1 MPTPLPI
8 DRPLRLA
15 VVGLGQIAELVL
27 PTYLERDDVVIV
39 AICDRDEAQLDRG
52 APAARDARATTSLD
66 ELLTVD
72 ADVVDVL
79 VPTPL
84 HAEVVEQVFRAGYHV
99 QVQKPL
105 ARDVEGAERML
116 AARDAAGATL
126 RVLEDYLFFPP
137 LVKMRDLIVAGEI
150 GDPVSVHMKIVATG
164 RGGWELPERSMRW
177 QFEQMLDGR
186 GMMVFDHGWHQLAV
200 ASWLFGPIKRIFAWL
215 GETEIVPGIVM
226 DAPSTLIW
234 EHESGVRALLD
245 ISFAIDMYFRSSHYT
260 GDERIEVT
268 GTRGYV
274 RTNRISA
281 QGVQEPAV
289 LLYRDGETRRIPRPR
304 RPPARRVPGVDRARA
319 RVLPRRG
326 GPHRHGPGHGRGGV
340 VARADRPGRRA
351 RIAPARSRGRRGCAT
366 LTSWPTQL
374 E

>member
-8 DRPLRLA
+8 PADRPLRLA

-39 AICDRDEAQLDRG
+39 GLCDRDAQQLELWH
-52 APAARDARATTSLD
+52 ARIPDARATTSLD
-66 ELLTVD
+66 ELLTID

-79 VPTPL
+79 VPTPA
-84 HAEVVEQVFRAGYHV
+84 HADVVEHVFRAGYHV

-105 ARDVEGAERML
+105 ARDVEGATRMI
-116 AARDAAGATL
+116 AAQQEAGATL

-137 LVKMRDLIVAGEI
+137 LVKMRDLIAAGEI
-150 GDPVSVHMKIVATG
+150 CDPVSVHMKIVATG
-164 RGGWELPERSMRW
+164 RGGWDLPERSMRW

-200 ASWLFGPIKRIFAWL
+200 ASWLFGPIRRIFAWL

-226 DAPSTLIW
+226 DAPSTLLW
-234 EHESGVRALLD
+234 EHDNGVRAVLE
-245 ISFAIDMYFRSSHYT
+245 ISFAIDTYFRSSHYT

-268 GTRGYV
+268 GKRGYV

-289 LLYRDGETRRIPRPR
+289 LLYREGETREFHDLDD
-304 RPPARRVPGVDRARA
+304 RPPDAFRASTEHALAFYRGEAPEPVMGPAESLHVLTALVAALESHRLGHVVDVGAR
-319 RVLPRRG
+319 
-326 GPHRHGPGHGRGGV
+326 H
-340 VARADRPGRRA
+340 
-351 RIAPARSRGRRGCAT
+351 
-366 LTSWPTQL
+366 
-374 E
+374 

>member
-8 DRPLRLA
+8 VDRPVRLA

-27 PTYLERDDVVIV
+27 PTYLERDDVEVV
-39 AICDRDEAQLDRG
+39 AVCDRDETQLEAWRRRC
-52 APAARDARATTSLD
+52 PDALATTSLD
-66 ELLTVD
+66 ELLTAN

-79 VPTPL
+79 VPTPA
-84 HAEVVEQVFRAGYHV
+84 HADVVEQVFRAGYHV

-105 ARDVEGAERML
+105 ARDLEGANRML
-116 AARDAAGATL
+116 AACAASGATL

-137 LVKMRDLIVAGEI
+137 LVKMRDLIADGEI
-150 GDPVSVHMKIVATG
+150 GDPVSMHMKIVATG
-164 RGGWELPERSMRW
+164 RGGWELPERSLRW

-200 ASWLFGPIKRIFAWL
+200 ASWLFGPIRRIFAWL

-234 EHESGVRALLD
+234 EHDNGVRTVLE
-245 ISFAIDMYFRSSHYT
+245 ISFGIDMYFRSSHYT

-289 LLYRDGETRRIPRPR
+289 LLYRDGETRELHDLDD
-304 RPPARRVPGVDRARA
+304 RPPDAFRASTDHALAFYRGEAPAPIMGADESHHVLTALVAALESHQLGHAVDVRAR
-319 RVLPRRG
+319 
-326 GPHRHGPGHGRGGV
+326 H
-340 VARADRPGRRA
+340 
-351 RIAPARSRGRRGCAT
+351 
-366 LTSWPTQL
+366 
-374 E
+374 